1 MDFEIRAERA
11 DIINERQNIILDEI
25 NDELIG
31 KTLKTIVEGYDSYTD
46 SYFGRTYMDA
56 PEIDTQ
62 IYFTCGFELN
72 DGDIVE
78 VEVINVIDGELT
90 GEVV

>member
-1 MDFEIRAERA
+1 MS
-11 DIINERQNIILDEI
+11 NVILDEI
-25 NDELIG
+25 NDSLID
-31 KTLKTIVEGYDSYTD
+31 KILPTIVEGYDPYTD
-46 SYFGRTYMDA
+46 SYYGRTYMDA

-62 IYFTCGFELN
+62 IYFTCGFELF
-72 DGDIVE
+72 DGDIID

>member
-1 MDFEIRAERA
+1 
-11 DIINERQNIILDEI
+11 
-25 NDELIG
+25 
-31 KTLKTIVEGYDSYTD
+31 
-46 SYFGRTYMDA
+46 MDA

-62 IYFTCGFELN
+62 IYFTCGFELF

-78 VEVINVIDGELT
+78 VEIINAIDGELT